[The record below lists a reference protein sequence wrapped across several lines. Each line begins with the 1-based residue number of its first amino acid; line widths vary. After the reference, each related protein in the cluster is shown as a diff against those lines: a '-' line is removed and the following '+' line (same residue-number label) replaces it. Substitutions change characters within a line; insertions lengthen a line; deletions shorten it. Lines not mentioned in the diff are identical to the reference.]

1 MARDRIVTGK
11 EFLQKLLDL
20 DVIPLDTRRVV
31 IDAAWNDLVMV
42 YVEQLGTE
50 RLLSVTPTLE
60 GIKIQIVGEEEDVR
74 TH

>member
-20 DVIPLDTRRVV
+20 GIIPLNTRRVV
-31 IDAAWNDLVMV
+31 IDAARDDLVMV

-60 GIKIQIVGEEEDVR
+60 GIKIQIVGEEEDAR

>member
-1 MARDRIVTGK
+1 VARDRIVTGK

-20 DVIPLDTRRVV
+20 GIIPLNTRRVV
-31 IDAAWNDLVMV
+31 IDAARDDLVMV

-60 GIKIQIVGEEEDVR
+60 GIKIQIVGEEEDAR

>member
-1 MARDRIVTGK
+1 VARDRIVTGK

-60 GIKIQIVGEEEDVR
+60 GIKIQIVGEEEDAR